1 MMAEATKAGRGALI
15 VILVVEALITLAAV
29 AVGVMTERWTPVIIV
44 VALAAVISLITIMRL
59 NQLGK

>member
-1 MMAEATKAGRGALI
+1 MMAEAKKAGRGALI

-44 VALAAVISLITIMRL
+44 VALAAVISLIAFMRL

>member
-1 MMAEATKAGRGALI
+1 MAEAKKAGRGALI

-44 VALAAVISLITIMRL
+44 VALAAVISLIAFMRL